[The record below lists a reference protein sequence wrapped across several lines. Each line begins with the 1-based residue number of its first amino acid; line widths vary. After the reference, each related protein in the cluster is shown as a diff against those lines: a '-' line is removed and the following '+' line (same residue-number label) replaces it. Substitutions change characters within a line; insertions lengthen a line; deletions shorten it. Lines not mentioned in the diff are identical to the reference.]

1 MNIIDWLKSVRMKN
15 KHISLI
21 QEEVEKLTP
30 EEREEFKDL
39 IQECID
45 REKEIEE
52 NRKKSHEALKEFE
65 KNIKWLC
72 KTIVKM
78 NVDLQKVKED
88 LITTKDF
95 LDKVNKNN
103 SILN

>member
-1 MNIIDWLKSVRMKN
+1 MPKN
-15 KHISLI
+15 KYISLI

-39 IQECID
+39 IQECLE

-52 NRKKSHEALKEFE
+52 NREKSHKALKEFE
-65 KNIKWLC
+65 NNIQWLC
-72 KTIVKM
+72 QTIIKL
-78 NVDLQKVKED
+78 NVDLEKVKQD
-88 LITTKDF
+88 LTRTKDF